1 MADVTKEIE
10 KLREDMVA
18 LALDLSPIKQWVNR
32 LDKDME
38 DMKKEIRSIYTM
50 LERLFVEKEDK

>member
-10 KLREDMVA
+10 KLR
-18 LALDLSPIKQWVNR
+18 
-32 LDKDME
+32 KDIENME
-38 DMKKEIRSIYTM
+38 KEIRSIYTM